1 MVGMFRY
8 AVASTPAFAGVL
20 TAACSLADSRLAAS
34 SLAAA
39 LDGARR

>member
-1 MVGMFRY
+1 MVGMFSH
-8 AVASTPAFAGVL
+8 AVATTPAFAGVL
-20 TAACSLADSRLAAS
+20 TVACSLADSRLAAS